1 MVPVPLSRLQPSR
14 IDAIEDWPWLAH
26 QGALIGAGM
35 EGDAPAD
42 PALEHIV
49 ENLDLGHGHNGGGPD
64 PDAVPR
70 KGWPGSNAVATQ
82 GQSGP
87 VAASS
92 WNPCLQAQPPGG
104 SEYLGSA
111 LASGFPIAD
120 AELQVGHGSSPTR
133 CSTSSAN
140 GSSGCRGYPG

>member
-1 MVPVPLSRLQPSR
+1 MVPVPLSRLQSSR

-64 PDAVPR
+64 PEAAPR
-70 KGWPGSNAVATQ
+70 KGWPGSDAVATQ
-82 GQSGP
+82 RQSGP

-92 WNPCLQAQPPGG
+92 WNPCA
-104 SEYLGSA
+104 SA
-111 LASGFPIAD
+111 AAWRGPAAS
-120 AELQVGHGSSPTR
+120 
-133 CSTSSAN
+133 
-140 GSSGCRGYPG
+140 